1 MTAALLIPAGARGE
15 AVALEA
21 PPPIPIPPGA
31 RCFVWITAPR
41 AERVAQ
47 QQCSRHGVP
56 TFLPLRELA
65 ANDPKACAPMF
76 PGYLFACAAGIL
88 PGITAARGVV
98 STADGP
104 IIVPP
109 AALAKLLGECDADG
123 IHKRGRLEPPPEPPR
138 YAVGE
143 PVRVI
148 AGPLTGAIATI
159 ARVNGA
165 HVRVELHH
173 FLGNAPA
180 DLRAEQVERLT

>member
-1 MTAALLIPAGARGE
+1 
-15 AVALEA
+15 
-21 PPPIPIPPGA
+21 
-31 RCFVWITAPR
+31 
-41 AERVAQ
+41 
-47 QQCSRHGVP
+47 
-56 TFLPLRELA
+56 
-65 ANDPKACAPMF
+65 MF

-148 AGPLTGAIATI
+148 AGPLMGVIATVV
-159 ARVNGA
+159 AVDG
-165 HVRVELHH
+165 HYLRVEINL
-173 FLGNAPA
+173 FSRTTRVSVRSELAA
-180 DLRAEQVERLT
+180 RLS